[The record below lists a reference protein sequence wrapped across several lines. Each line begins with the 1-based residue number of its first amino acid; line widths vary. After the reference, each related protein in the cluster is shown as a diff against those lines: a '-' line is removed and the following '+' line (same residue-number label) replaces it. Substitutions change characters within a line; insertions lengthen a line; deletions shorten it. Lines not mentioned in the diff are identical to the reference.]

1 MSRLIIKI
9 NKYSNNSFHKPVTVK
24 HVLFKVLPQYIKHYN
39 TRRGRYIKNKKGG
52 VVSFTHQNIMEQSKG

>member
-9 NKYSNNSFHKPVTVK
+9 NKNSNNSFHKPVTVK

-52 VVSFTHQNIMEQSKG
+52 VVS